1 MGLMMTVAERLFAEG
16 FAFDFFQAVRLLQRI
31 DPARKPVGR
40 AGAPREE
47 VVRIRAHLS
56 LNFPASS
63 VYEVLPAG
71 EGGPTPLMAVT
82 FMGLTGPSGILPRHY
97 TELLLRLD
105 REARGPERHA
115 LRAWLDLFN
124 HRLVSLFYRAWE
136 KYRFPLAYERG
147 ETFGAE
153 PDPFTR
159 CLFSFVG
166 LGMRPL
172 RGRLR
177 VEKVV
182 GEERPDVLA
191 RIDDLAL
198 LHYSGLLAQRHRPA
212 VGLRA
217 LLADY
222 FGLPL
227 EVQQFRGQWLRLDAS
242 NRSRLGGA
250 NALLGVNLVAGERV
264 WDVQSKV
271 RLRLGALRRPRF
283 DSFLPDRAPV
293 AERKAFFLLCHL
305 TRLYLGMDFDFDVQL
320 VLCAADVP
328 ECRLDDRGGL
338 GTRLGWNTWLCSGPA
353 ARDADDAVFE
363 GATRTAVG

>member
-1 MGLMMTVAERLFAEG
+1 MTVVERLFAEG

-31 DPARKPVGR
+31 EPARRPVGR
-40 AGAPREE
+40 PGAPREE
-47 VVRIRAHLS
+47 VVRFRAHLS
-56 LNFPASS
+56 LTFPPSS
-63 VYEVLPAG
+63 IYEVLPPG
-71 EGGPTPLMAVT
+71 EGRPTTLMTVT

-105 REARGPERHA
+105 REARGAERHA

-124 HRLVSLFYRAWE
+124 HRFISLFYRAWE

-147 ETFGAE
+147 ETFGDE

-172 RGRLR
+172 RRRLR
-177 VEKVV
+177 VERVV
-182 GEERPDVLA
+182 DERRHILA

-198 LHYSGLLAQRHRPA
+198 LHYSGLLAQRPRSA

-227 EVQQFRGQWLRLDAS
+227 EVLQFRGQWLRLDAG
-242 NRSRLGGA
+242 NRSQLGGA
-250 NALLGVNLVAGERV
+250 NASLGINVVAGERV

-271 RLRLGALRRPRF
+271 RLRLGALRRPGF
-283 DSFLPDRAPV
+283 DAFLPDRAPV

-305 TRLYLGMDFDFDVQL
+305 ARLYLGPDFDFDVQL

-328 ECRLDDRGGL
+328 ACHLDDRGGL
-338 GTRLGWNTWLCSGPA
+338 GPRLGWNTWLCSGPA

-363 GATRTAVG
+363 GAAVTAVG